1 MVRLDRIYTRGGD
14 KGATSLGDGS
24 RIAKHAPRIELLG
37 ALDEANAAIG
47 LARLHTIGAEDEM
60 LARIQNDLFDVG
72 ADLAVPAAKDGKSR
86 LRISQTQIDRLE
98 AEIDALN
105 EVLSPLTSFVLP
117 GGSPASAQLHFART
131 VVRGAERQ
139 LARVMESEMLNPLTL
154 AYLNRLSDH
163 IFVLARRLN
172 ENGARDVLWTPGQN
186 R

>member
-24 RIAKHAPRIELLG
+24 RVAKHAPRIELMGLV
-37 ALDEANAAIG
+37 DEANATIG
-47 LARLHTIGAEDEM
+47 LARLHTKGDDDAM
-60 LARIQNDLFDVG
+60 LARIQNDLFDLG
-72 ADLAVPAAKDGKSR
+72 ADLAVPTTDGKAR
-86 LRISQTQIDRLE
+86 LRVSQTQIDRLE
-98 AEIDALN
+98 SEIDALN
-105 EVLSPLTSFVLP
+105 EALAPLTSFILP

-139 LARVMESEMLNPLTL
+139 LARFLESESLNPMTL

-163 IFVLARRLN
+163 MFVMARHLN
-172 ENGARDVLWTPGQN
+172 NDGAADVLWTPGQN

>member
-24 RIAKHAPRIELLG
+24 RIPKHAPRIELLG
-37 ALDEANAAIG
+37 AVDEANAVIG
-47 LARLHTIGAEDEM
+47 LVRLHTQDDDDAM

-72 ADLAVPAAKDGKSR
+72 ADLAVPVSADGKSR

-98 AEIDALN
+98 AEIDAMN
-105 EVLSPLTSFVLP
+105 EALAPLTSFVLP
-117 GGSPASAQLHFART
+117 GGSPASAHLHFART

-139 LARVMESEMLNPLTL
+139 LSRVLEGEMLNPLTL
-154 AYLNRLSDH
+154 TYLNRLSDH

-172 ENGARDVLWTPGQN
+172 DNGKRDVLWTPGQN